1 MGIRSFCKSLPL
13 TMKVVIVIAILF
25 LLYTVCGFFIAPTI
39 VKSKLLSSLAKQTG
53 RKVIVKKIKLNP
65 LALSF
70 TMKGFEMNELNGE
83 RFFSFEELYVNLQ
96 FSSLFR
102 SAFTFAE
109 IRLIAPDGQMKI
121 MPDGKFNF
129 SDLIPAPAVNDTSKE
144 KSSNIPPIFVSQL
157 KIKQG
162 RMAFADLSHPTPFK
176 TTVIPIQVSLE
187 NFSTE
192 RDAVGQYLFTAK
204 TREGEG
210 VSCEG
215 DISVNP
221 LGAHGKLTLSGV
233 KTNTLWKYIQDQV
246 GFVISDGLL
255 DMVAG
260 YSIDMSG
267 EPIYLKLVD
276 GTMQLEGLELVEKKN
291 MNPVLSIPS
300 LSVTCIDI
308 DLSNREAVVG
318 AVYLKK
324 IRFQDSLDKD
334 GIMYSQKLFF
344 PEVSSEKGGQSF
356 SSTNKTVSEEQK
368 WSFTLNEMK
377 MEDSRIVIE
386 NHTLT
391 EIQQVKLQSVNVN
404 LKGVSNKKDSKM
416 EVTLDLGLNDTGSVK
431 MGGQVGIN
439 PIFAVINTQAAQLPL
454 HSFQPT
460 LNSFTE
466 IDVVEGTANLDGR
479 VTYMSPG
486 SEGPVIRYEGAASI
500 DGLRITDRA
509 YSEDLLRWESL
520 SLNGIVFDVM
530 PYRCNISEIL
540 ISKPYAKVIIW
551 QDGTLNL
558 SRVMSMPDREVSEGK
573 LLLSQVLP
581 ERDEKGEENDQ
592 AMAAD
597 SSGRDHRDFPIT
609 VKEIRFEDCSA
620 DFADLSLKK
629 NFATAIHGLNGS
641 VKGLTSEPG
650 TRANVLL
657 NGNVD
662 DHAPVNI
669 EGTINLLSDDKYT
682 DMSLSFKNMELTTV
696 TPYSAK
702 FAGYPIK
709 KGKMS
714 LDLKYHLSENIL
726 VGENAILID
735 QLTLGDRIESED
747 ATKLPVKLAIAL
759 LKDRHGR
766 IDIDLPVRGD
776 LNDPEF
782 DYGRV
787 LIKALVNMVTKIVTS
802 PFSALS
808 RLAGGGD
815 EDLGSI
821 EFEFGSSKLSDV
833 EIGKLGKL
841 AKAIYERP
849 WLLLEIKAFAD
860 GEKDRMALAGEELNK
875 RLKQGGGKI
884 EQVGQAPTPAG
895 DITFSDEEYGR
906 LIIKAYEK
914 DFGHHPGKLFGI
926 DGVRISKYKDS
937 VPDAQQ
943 KAPAETE
950 KLKRDGSHDID
961 LPVRGDLNG
970 PEFNHDR
977 VVIKTLVNM
986 VTKIVTSPFSALYR
1000 LTGGGDEDLG
1010 SIEDPKSIEQEV
1022 VVTAAKKCL
1031 IENIVIDNVRLRML
1045 ARERAKQIK
1054 GFLIEKGGIPNRQ
1067 IFVLDSEIKESS
1079 NADRILTNL
1088 SLSAR

>member
-25 LLYTVCGFFIAPTI
+25 LLYTVCGFFIAPPI
-39 VKSKLLSSLAKQTG
+39 VKSKLMSGLKGQLG
-53 RKVIVKKIKLNP
+53 RTIVIEKIKINP
-65 LALSF
+65 FALSF
-70 TMKGFEMNELNGE
+70 TMKGFEMSELNDE
-83 RFFSFEELYVNLQ
+83 PFFSFEELYANFQ
-96 FSSLFR
+96 SSSLFR
-102 SAFTFAE
+102 RAFTFAE
-109 IRLIAPDGQMKI
+109 IRLIAPDGQVKI
-121 MPDGKFNF
+121 LPDGKYNF

-144 KSSNIPPIFVSQL
+144 QSGIIPPVFVSHL
-157 KIKQG
+157 KIEQG
-162 RMAFADLSHPTPFK
+162 RIAFADLSHPTPFK
-176 TTVIPIQVSLE
+176 SIVIPLKVSLD

-192 RDAVGQYLFTAK
+192 KDAVGKYQFTAK

-210 VSCEG
+210 MGGEG
-215 DISVNP
+215 DISINP
-221 LGAHGKLTLSGV
+221 LGVNGKLTLTGFRT
-233 KTNTLWKYIQDQV
+233 KTLWEYIQDQV
-246 GFVISDGLL
+246 GFVISDGF
-255 DMVAG
+255 
-260 YSIDMSG
+260 IDMDTG
-267 EPIYLKLVD
+267 YRIDMIRETIHLKLVD
-276 GTMQLEGLELVEKKN
+276 GTMQLEGLELVEKES
-291 MNPVLSIPS
+291 MNPVLSIPT
-300 LSVTCIDI
+300 LSVKGIDI
-308 DLSNREAVVG
+308 DLTNMKAEVG

-334 GIMYSQKLFF
+334 GIMHSQKLFL
-344 PEVSSEKGGQSF
+344 PEKINEKGGQF
-356 SSTNKTVSEEQK
+356 SSTNTTASENRK

-386 NHTLT
+386 NHTLKET
-391 EIQQVKLQSVNVN
+391 QKVKLEPVNVN
-404 LKGVSNKKDSKM
+404 LNGVSNEKDSKM
-416 EVTLDLGLNDTGSVK
+416 EVTLDLGLNDSGTVTIK
-431 MGGQVGIN
+431 GQAGVN
-439 PIFAVINTQAAQLPL
+439 PIFAVIDSQATQLPL

-460 LNSFTE
+460 LNAFTE
-466 IDVVEGTANLDGR
+466 IDVLGGTANLDGR

-486 SEGPVIRYEGAASI
+486 SEGPVIRYEGGGSI
-500 DGLRITDRA
+500 DDLRITDRA
-509 YSEDLLRWESL
+509 HSEDLFRWESL

-530 PYRCNISEIL
+530 PYGCNISEIL

-558 SRVMSMPDREVSEGK
+558 SKMLSVSESKGADEK
-573 LLLSQVLP
+573 LLLSKVLP
-581 ERDEKGEENDQ
+581 ETDGKGAENDQ

-597 SSGRDHRDFPIT
+597 NSARNRKAFPIT
-609 VKEIRFEDCSA
+609 VKEVRFEDGSA
-620 DFADLSLKK
+620 DFADLSLKR

-650 TRANVLL
+650 TRAEVLL
-657 NGNVD
+657 KGKVD
-662 DHAPVNI
+662 EHAPVNI
-669 EGTINLLSDDKYT
+669 AGMINLLSAEKYT
-682 DMSLSFKNMELTTV
+682 DLSLSFKNMELTTV

-714 LDLKYHLSENIL
+714 LDLKYNLSDNIL

-747 ATKLPVKLAIAL
+747 ATKLPIKLAIAL

-766 IDIDLPVRGD
+766 IDINLPVRGD

-782 DYGRV
+782 DYGRI

-815 EDLGSI
+815 EDLGSV
-821 EFEFGSSKLSDV
+821 EFEFGSSKLRDS
-833 EIGKLGKL
+833 EIGKLNKL

-849 WLLLEIKAFAD
+849 SLQLEIKAFAD
-860 GEKDRMALAGEELNK
+860 GEKDRMALAEEELHN

-884 EQVGQAPTPAG
+884 EKVGQAPSPSG
-895 DITFSDEEYGR
+895 EISFSDEEYGR

-914 DFGHHPGKLFGI
+914 DFGQHPRKLFGS
-926 DGVRISKYKDS
+926 DVVEDAKYKDAI
-937 VPDAQQ
+937 PDAQKKKPL
-943 KAPAETE
+943 KAE

-986 VTKIVTSPFSALYR
+986 VTKIVTSPFSALSR

-1010 SIEDPKSIEQEV
+1010 SIEDAKSIEQEV
-1022 VVTAAKKCL
+1022 VVAAARKRL

-1045 ARERAKQIK
+1045 AQERAKQIK

-1067 IFVLDSEIKESS
+1067 IFVLDSEIKEPS